1 MVKGWVSCHAFE
13 VMVNFIAFSVYC
25 LHALADEM
33 VFEETF
39 MKLVVYIGGETLEY
53 VSVG

>member
-1 MVKGWVSCHAFE
+1 MAKGWVSCHAFE
-13 VMVNFIAFSVYC
+13 AMVDFIASSIYC
-25 LHALADEM
+25 LHAPADEM

-39 MKLVVYIGGETLEY
+39 MKLVVYIRGETLEY